1 MNIRDC
7 LVSRSLRLD
16 TRDSIL
22 ETRNSSDSNFETRG
36 LSLKD
41 RVETVNLPLSGTVV
55 SVFNLSTLESIFNK
69 CDLSRENVP
78 NGIRSNGRTHGK
90 RTDEKRV
97 GKPFETDKANG

>member
-1 MNIRDC
+1 MWLLYESTDGYI
-7 LVSRSLRLD
+7 
-16 TRDSIL
+16 
-22 ETRNSSDSNFETRG
+22 
-36 LSLKD
+36 
-41 RVETVNLPLSGTVV
+41 
-55 SVFNLSTLESIFNK
+55 VFQTLEFFSELVGVKCI